1 MHRVHLRLI
10 YIVLFTIPGFITS
23 NVVAQE
29 DGFKAIFDGRT
40 LDGWK
45 SPVMS
50 YWSVKDGAIT
60 ARSTGQNPCKNN
72 QFLVWQLGELDDF
85 ELKLKYR
92 ISGSESAN
100 SGIQIRSR
108 VEEDGHAVGYQA
120 DIDMAGRYAG
130 ALYDERGRGMLAER
144 GQKTVIGPDGKMTHP
159 GAPGLG
165 DADALM
171 NNIKKDDWND
181 YHIIARGNNI
191 ILKVNGQITA
201 EVIDNEKAQREMSGV
216 LALQLHAGPP
226 MTIQFKDIQ
235 MKRTKLQDRK
245 KIVLIAGPP
254 SHGYGSH
261 EHNAGCLLLAKC
273 LNENMPGVYATVYQN
288 GWPKDQTACDNA
300 DAVVAFCDGGGGHI
314 VMRHLEEV
322 DTLAKKGVGIAML
335 HYGVEVPKG
344 KPGDYMLDWIGGYF
358 ETFWSVNPHWKAE
371 FKELPKHPIT
381 RGVKP
386 FFMDDEWYYHMR
398 FVEGMKKITQI
409 LTATPP
415 DSTRREGNDA
425 HGANEHVRARMG
437 MPEHVAWA
445 YERPDGGRGF
455 GFTGG
460 HWHWSWASDDFRKL
474 VLNSLVWVA
483 GSEVPTGGVPSKT
496 PSFEELEANQDYKQ
510 SGNFDRGK
518 IQELIEQWNRS

>member
-1 MHRVHLRLI
+1 MDRIHSQLI
-10 YIVLFTIPGFITS
+10 CIVFFVLLGF
-23 NVVAQE
+23 VASDAATQE

-40 LDGWK
+40 LDGFK
-45 SPVMS
+45 SPEMS

-60 ARSTGQNPCKNN
+60 GRSTERNPCKSN
-72 QFLVWQLGELDDF
+72 QFLVWQLGEVDDF

-92 ISGSESAN
+92 ISGAQSAN

-108 VEEDGHAVGYQA
+108 VDESGHAAGYQA
-120 DIDMAGRYAG
+120 DIDLAGRYAG
-130 ALYDERGRGMLAER
+130 ALYDELGRGMLAER
-144 GQKTVIGPDGKMTHP
+144 GQKTVIGSDGRKDHSP
-159 GAPGLG
+159 LG
-165 DADALM
+165 DADTLM

-181 YHIIARGNNI
+181 YNIIARGNKI

-226 MTIQFKDIQ
+226 MTIQFKDIR
-235 MKRTKLQDRK
+235 MKRTKLEDRK
-245 KIVLIAGPP
+245 KIVLMAGPP

-273 LNENMPGVYATVYQN
+273 LNENMPNVYATVYQN
-288 GWPKDQTACDNA
+288 GWPKDPTACDNA

-314 VMRHLEEV
+314 VMRHLEQV
-322 DTLAKKGVGIAML
+322 DALAKKGVGIAML
-335 HYGVEVPKG
+335 HYAVEVPKG
-344 KPGDYMLDWIGGYF
+344 RPGNYMLDWIGGYF

-371 FKELPKHPIT
+371 FKDLPDHPIT

-398 FVEGMKKITQI
+398 FVEDMKNVTPI

-415 DSTRREGNDA
+415 DSTRRKGRDA

-445 YERPDGGRGF
+445 YERLDGGRGF

-483 GSEVPTGGVPSKT
+483 GAEVPPHGVPSET
-496 PSFEELEANQDYKQ
+496 PTIEQLEANQDYQ
-510 SGNFDRGK
+510 QPGNFNSERIEK
-518 IQELIEQWNRS
+518 LIKQWNRS

>member
-1 MHRVHLRLI
+1 MSRIHSRI
-10 YIVLFTIPGFITS
+10 ICIVLSVVLGFVTS
-23 NVVAQE
+23 SAIAQE
-29 DGFKAIFDGRT
+29 VDFKSIFDGRT

-45 SPVMS
+45 APEMS

-60 ARSTGQNPCKNN
+60 GQSTEKNPCKSN
-72 QFLVWQLGELDDF
+72 QFLVWQLGEVDDF

-92 ISGSESAN
+92 ISGTQSAN

-108 VEEDGHAVGYQA
+108 LEEDGHAVGYQA
-120 DIDMAGRYAG
+120 NIDLAGRYAG

-144 GQKTVIGPDGKMTHP
+144 GQKTVINPDGKMTHSP
-159 GAPGLG
+159 LG
-165 DADALM
+165 DADVLM
-171 NNIKKDDWND
+171 NNIKKGDWND
-181 YHIIARGNNI
+181 YHIIAQGNRI
-191 ILKVNGQITA
+191 VLKVNGQATA

-226 MTIQFKDIQ
+226 MTIQFKDIR

-245 KIVLIAGPP
+245 KIVLMAGPR

-261 EHNAGCLLLAKC
+261 EHNAGCLLLAKG
-273 LNENMPGVYATVYQN
+273 LNEGMPNIYATVYQN
-288 GWPKDQTACDNA
+288 GWPKDPTACDNA
-300 DAVVAFCDGGGGHI
+300 DAIVAFCDGGGGHI
-314 VMRHLEEV
+314 VMRHLEDV
-322 DTLAKKGVGIAML
+322 DALAKKGLGIAML

-371 FKELPKHPIT
+371 FKELPVHPIT
-381 RGVKP
+381 RGVNP

-398 FVEGMKKITQI
+398 FVDGLKNVTPI

-415 DSTRREGNDA
+415 DSTRRKGRDA
-425 HGANEHVRARMG
+425 HGANEHVRARIG

-445 YERPDGGRGF
+445 YERADGGRGF

-474 VLNSLVWVA
+474 VLNSLVWIA
-483 GSEVPTGGVPSKT
+483 GAEVPAGGVPSKT
-496 PSFEELEANQDYKQ
+496 PTIEELEANQDYQQ

-518 IQELIEQWNRS
+518 IQKLIEQWNRS